1 MHPCIPKEI
10 PEHFIDVC
18 ARRFGSIGPGRTRVR
33 ESKSMEYGAA
43 WRGMARGSVGL
54 VGVSSKATAHG
65 PMVDV
70 RGWGGGGGGG
80 GGGGPPP
87 PPPPLS
93 LPNFPWLPLPGCSPP
108 PLLLLHQEAERSFQL
123 VTLYAFSRNSIII
136 EHT

>member
-70 RGWGGGGGGG
+70 RGWPT
-80 GGGGPPP
+80 PPP
-87 PPPPLS
+87 PPVPS
-93 LPNFPWLPLPGCSPP
+93 QFPMAAPARLFTTTVVVVASGGREIFPAGHALC
-108 PLLLLHQEAERSFQL
+108 L
-123 VTLYAFSRNSIII
+123 FSQ
-136 EHT
+136 